1 MRTAQKMAAKDPAA
15 DKALTAVLMD
25 DEDRMLLVLDRLDHG
40 AWDTVPEALDNA
52 DNWRRAGRVPGGIA
66 SNIAAMSANMLRDRA
81 KKQIATLKTDFLLC
95 PAADYQADRRRAA
108 PLVAALVRAVEQYR
122 RTLLEAKLAE
132 KVLDYAD
139 LEHMTL
145 ELLLTPEYE
154 RTSLCR
160 TVSARYS
167 AVLVDEYQDTN
178 ALQDAIYFALA
189 APDASNL
196 FFVGDIKQSIYRFR
210 QADPSVFVGK
220 QTAWQPY
227 PADAPVPYPEPATI
241 ALDANFRSAP
251 DVIRGINY
259 FFETFFS
266 RRLGGIDYGDGQRLV
281 VGRKDET
288 YPGLCELDVIREAD
302 TAADAR
308 TIAARIAQMMAD
320 GYPVRDAEPGKTRP
334 CQYDDFC
341 ILLRGRSD
349 FALYEAA
356 LTALDIPVYADVAAD
371 LLDAPHVRPFA
382 ALLRVLDNPAQDV
395 ELSSVL
401 LSPLYPYTPDDLV
414 QLRAAV
420 RGGSLYAAVLH
431 GSDPR
436 FAPFLQDMEV
446 YRELARTLTVGQLI
460 EELFARTG
468 YLAAVGAMPDSARC
482 RDDLLAFAAWAANAG
497 RAVFRPWC
505 AQWMPPRRAAG
516 CRRLPS
522 AKAAPAA

>member
-1 MRTAQKMAAKDPAA
+1 M
-15 DKALTAVLMD
+15 
-25 DEDRMLLVLDRLDHG
+25 
-40 AWDTVPEALDNA
+40 
-52 DNWRRAGRVPGGIA
+52 
-66 SNIAAMSANMLRDRA
+66 
-81 KKQIATLKTDFLLC
+81 
-95 PAADYQADRRRAA
+95 
-108 PLVAALVRAVEQYR
+108 
-122 RTLLEAKLAE
+122 
-132 KVLDYAD
+132 
-139 LEHMTL
+139 
-145 ELLLTPEYE
+145 
-154 RTSLCR
+154 
-160 TVSARYS
+160 
-167 AVLVDEYQDTN
+167 
-178 ALQDAIYFALA
+178 
-189 APDASNL
+189 
-196 FFVGDIKQSIYRFR
+196 
-210 QADPSVFVGK
+210 
-220 QTAWQPY
+220 
-227 PADAPVPYPEPATI
+227 
-241 ALDANFRSAP
+241 
-251 DVIRGINY
+251 
-259 FFETFFS
+259 
-266 RRLGGIDYGDGQRLV
+266 

-288 YPGLCELDVIREAD
+288 YPGLCELDVIRGAD

-468 YLAAVGAMPDSARC
+468 YLAAVGAMPDGARC
-482 RDDLLAFAAWAANAG
+482 RMTCWHLPRGQRTPG
-497 RAVFRPWC
+497 RVVFRPWC

>member
-1 MRTAQKMAAKDPAA
+1 M
-15 DKALTAVLMD
+15 
-25 DEDRMLLVLDRLDHG
+25 
-40 AWDTVPEALDNA
+40 W
-52 DNWRRAGRVPGGIA
+52 A
-66 SNIAAMSANMLRDRA
+66 S
-81 KKQIATLKTDFLLC
+81 
-95 PAADYQADRRRAA
+95 RRR
-108 PLVAALVRAVEQYR
+108 
-122 RTLLEAKLAE
+122 
-132 KVLDYAD
+132 
-139 LEHMTL
+139 
-145 ELLLTPEYE
+145 
-154 RTSLCR
+154 
-160 TVSARYS
+160 
-167 AVLVDEYQDTN
+167 
-178 ALQDAIYFALA
+178 
-189 APDASNL
+189 
-196 FFVGDIKQSIYRFR
+196 G
-210 QADPSVFVGK
+210 
-220 QTAWQPY
+220 QPY

-302 TAADAR
+302 AAADAR

-468 YLAAVGAMPDSARC
+468 YLAAVGAMPDGARC
-482 RDDLLAFAAWAANAG
+482 RDDLLAFAAWAANARG
-497 RAVFRPWC
+497 ARSFGPGARNGCRQGGQRGAGAFHWPK
-505 AQWMPPRRAAG
+505 PPRLREHYDGPPLQRAG
-516 CRRLPS
+516 IPGGVCGQHLPQVQPERCHLS
-522 AKAAPAA
+522 GAVS

>member
-1 MRTAQKMAAKDPAA
+1 M
-15 DKALTAVLMD
+15 
-25 DEDRMLLVLDRLDHG
+25 
-40 AWDTVPEALDNA
+40 
-52 DNWRRAGRVPGGIA
+52 
-66 SNIAAMSANMLRDRA
+66 
-81 KKQIATLKTDFLLC
+81 
-95 PAADYQADRRRAA
+95 
-108 PLVAALVRAVEQYR
+108 
-122 RTLLEAKLAE
+122 
-132 KVLDYAD
+132 
-139 LEHMTL
+139 
-145 ELLLTPEYE
+145 
-154 RTSLCR
+154 
-160 TVSARYS
+160 
-167 AVLVDEYQDTN
+167 
-178 ALQDAIYFALA
+178 
-189 APDASNL
+189 
-196 FFVGDIKQSIYRFR
+196 
-210 QADPSVFVGK
+210 
-220 QTAWQPY
+220 
-227 PADAPVPYPEPATI
+227 
-241 ALDANFRSAP
+241 
-251 DVIRGINY
+251 
-259 FFETFFS
+259 
-266 RRLGGIDYGDGQRLV
+266 
-281 VGRKDET
+281 
-288 YPGLCELDVIREAD
+288 IREAD

-395 ELSSVL
+395 ELSAVL

-414 QLRAAV
+414 QLRATV

-468 YLAAVGAMPDSARC
+468 YLAAVGAMPDGARC
-482 RDDLLAFAAWAANAG
+482 RDDLLAFARGQRTPG